1 MRFYIMVFRTILVVS
16 LLNTFLFS
24 ATCSKTKILGVFPKI
39 SGFSCNEYALFIG
52 FVGIISASLFW
63 KAVTK

>member
-1 MRFYIMVFRTILVVS
+1 MFNKYMFVIFLFS
-16 LLNTFLFS
+16 SFLFS
-24 ATCSKTKILGVFPKI
+24 ATCSKAKILGVFPKI

>member
-1 MRFYIMVFRTILVVS
+1 MVFLFS
-16 LLNTFLFS
+16 SFLFS
-24 ATCSKTKILGVFPKI
+24 ATCTNTKILGVFPQI

-63 KAVTK
+63 NAVTK

>member
-1 MRFYIMVFRTILVVS
+1 MVS
-16 LLNTFLFS
+16 LSSSFLLS
-24 ATCSKTKILGVFPKI
+24 ATCTKSKILGVFPKI